1 MEWKLRPGL
10 RKQSAI
16 KRRTLPFAVL
26 AKKMVPSDPS
36 TNSFSDR
43 HARSEHGIR
52 IRCDVSPLL
61 PAAGFA
67 RLRINAL
74 VRVRVLVYGSSP
86 LFDAAFR
93 SPAAMTSLAASL
105 RSQVNVPGLH
115 LQCDSAA

>member
-1 MEWKLRPGL
+1 
-10 RKQSAI
+10 
-16 KRRTLPFAVL
+16 
-26 AKKMVPSDPS
+26 MVPSDPS
-36 TNSFSDR
+36 VSSSPGRYTR
-43 HARSEHGIR
+43 PGPGIR
-52 IRCDVSPLL
+52 KRRDVSPLL

-74 VRVRVLVYGSSP
+74 VRVRVPVYGSSP